1 MKLRQTAFLSVL
13 ASASAFSVAPP
24 RAKTTKTPRLLFSAV
39 ANNDF
44 ETAAVAGSSVSILE
58 QLGIEDG
65 KLALG
70 VKPDEVLKYIGT

>member
-1 MKLRQTAFLSVL
+1 MKLRQTAILLVL
-13 ASASAFSVAPP
+13 ASASAFSVAP
-24 RAKTTKTPRLLFSAV
+24 RATSTTRLLFSAV
-39 ANNDF
+39 ANNDVG
-44 ETAAVAGSSVSILE
+44 TAPAGVSILE